1 MRVRVL
7 MVAPPG
13 AGKGTQGAVIAE
25 HFDLHRV
32 TIGELLR
39 RNVADGTELGRRIEP
54 LIERGELVPDDI
66 VLDLMREGLLEA
78 RARGRG
84 YVLDG
89 VPRTIAQARAAYRV
103 ARGIGMTAG
112 VALHLQAD
120 DEELVGRLLKRAAV
134 EHRADDNEAVI
145 RQRLRLYREVTE
157 PVLTYYTRRGILLTV
172 DAMRPVEV
180 VSADVLAALEARAA

>member
-1 MRVRVL
+1 MRVL

-25 HFDLHRV
+25 HFHLHRV

-39 RNVADGTELGRRIEP
+39 RHVADGTELGRRVRP
-54 LIERGELVPDDI
+54 LVERGELVPDDI

-78 RARGRG
+78 RALGGG

-89 VPRTIAQARAAYRV
+89 VPRTVAQALAAYRV
-103 ARGIGMTAG
+103 AHAIGMTAD
-112 VALHLQAD
+112 VALHLSAD
-120 DEELVGRLLKRAAV
+120 DEELVGRLLKRAGI

-157 PVLTYYTRRGILLTV
+157 PVLAYYARRGILLTV

-180 VSADVLAALEARAA
+180 VSAEVLAALEARAG